1 MSDYAIAAL
10 TANGSY
16 AFPQFFVLASEY
28 VFHLV
33 LETTMHPYFC
43 GTPHV
48 RKSPGVFIAHSLPL
62 CNEVALC

>member
-1 MSDYAIAAL
+1 MPSTVISAANKEVIAAAIAAL

-33 LETTMHPYFC
+33 LETTIFIF
-43 GTPHV
+43 V
-48 RKSPGVFIAHSLPL
+48 VFLMY
-62 CNEVALC
+62 E